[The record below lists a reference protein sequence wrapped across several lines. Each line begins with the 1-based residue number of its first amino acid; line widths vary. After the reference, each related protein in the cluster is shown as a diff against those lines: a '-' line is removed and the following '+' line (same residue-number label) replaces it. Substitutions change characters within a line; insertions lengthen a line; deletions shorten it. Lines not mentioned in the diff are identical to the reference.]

1 VSSADAAL
9 HSTGIGK
16 SFHIRTSAPVVA
28 YDIFPYGG
36 GRSAVTSATLLLPTT
51 AWDTNYIGVAPYA
64 TPPSSFGFNS
74 QSWLQIVAAEDD
86 TQVTIRP
93 TADIVGGGGVQ
104 PAGQGQPTT
113 YALQRGQVLQFTQDE
128 ELSGIPIQSNKP
140 VGVFGGNR
148 CMIIPTGGA
157 GACDA
162 GHQMI
167 PPVKAL
173 GSEYVAA
180 RPRDRVTG
188 LVESPP
194 WRLVGAIDGTALT
207 YDPALPPGAP
217 AVLNSG
223 QVVEFSAPG
232 PFVVRSQDKDFPFYM
247 SAHMTGCGAV
257 DLRGD
262 NCPGDPETVNV
273 IPPEQFLESYV
284 FFTDPTYPETSLV
297 VIRKRGADGFKDV
310 ELDCTGPITGWQRI
324 GGGGMYEYAWVYLV
338 TGNFQP
344 VGGCDNGRREAHSDA
359 PFTITIWGW
368 GTAATGGD
376 ISNPSIP
383 GFYSQACSYAYPA
396 GASVKPLTQVEVPT
410 TPE

>member
-1 VSSADAAL
+1 MGGDGGTTGCAPGELTCSSNLHDVTLCDGQVVQTCPPDQGCANGACVAAGDAARISRSTIGCDYFTVNPDVTFSAGACFAAFVANTWTTPVNITVERNGVPLDASSFARIPSGNGQSLTYAPLPNGQLPPGEIAILFLAQFGDEKPYTPACPPGIVPAVSSEDAAL

-51 AWDTNYIGVAPYA
+51 AWGTNYIGVAPYA
-64 TPPSSFGFNS
+64 TPPSSFGFDS

-93 TADIVGGGGVQ
+93 TAAIVGGGGVQ

-128 ELSGIPIQSNKP
+128 ELSGSPIQSNKP
-140 VGVFGGNR
+140 VGVFGGDR

-180 RPRDRVTG
+180 RHRDRVTG

-207 YDPALPPGAP
+207 YDPAPPPGAP

-232 PFVVRSQDKDFPFYM
+232 PFVVRS
-247 SAHMTGCGAV
+247 
-257 DLRGD
+257 
-262 NCPGDPETVNV
+262 
-273 IPPEQFLESYV
+273 
-284 FFTDPTYPETSLV
+284 
-297 VIRKRGADGFKDV
+297 
-310 ELDCTGPITGWQRI
+310 W
-324 GGGGMYEYAWVYLV
+324 
-338 TGNFQP
+338 
-344 VGGCDNGRREAHSDA
+344 
-359 PFTITIWGW
+359 
-368 GTAATGGD
+368 
-376 ISNPSIP
+376 
-383 GFYSQACSYAYPA
+383 
-396 GASVKPLTQVEVPT
+396 
-410 TPE
+410 